1 MPSLCHHARTRS
13 SSTRHCSSTSSWYVW
28 TSRTVRAAS
37 SPPCWTN
44 SSEGAGRVR
53 LVGLWPCDRR
63 SKLLI
68 SIFLLT
74 VFSPVRSFPPCAS
87 PYLGLQRAIQR
98 AQRAAGTC
106 DAVLCPP
113 AVRRAPDSTDVRCSR
128 LSSPPVLAAHRR
140 AVSSELRVHR
150 RPPHTGLACVVV
162 RGAQVCKYY
171 AGPAAARAKRHHP
184 LRTRPAAGRRWLH
197 RRAPPSPS
205 PCSHRHPK
213 PSPSPSAK
221 WILTK

>member
-1 MPSLCHHARTRS
+1 MPSPCHHARTRS

-98 AQRAAGTC
+98 AQRVPLAPAMRC
-106 DAVLCPP
+106 FVRQRCVVLLTLPMF
-113 AVRRAPDSTDVRCSR
+113 AVRGFHHRQCLPHTVEQSRPSYGFTGVHRIPGLRAWWYEVPKSASTTLGRLLRVQKGTIHYGPGPQPGDVGFTVVRHPRPRPVAIAIPSRARARAPSGS
-128 LSSPPVLAAHRR
+128 
-140 AVSSELRVHR
+140 
-150 RPPHTGLACVVV
+150 
-162 RGAQVCKYY
+162 
-171 AGPAAARAKRHHP
+171 
-184 LRTRPAAGRRWLH
+184 
-197 RRAPPSPS
+197 
-205 PCSHRHPK
+205 
-213 PSPSPSAK
+213 
-221 WILTK
+221 

>member
-1 MPSLCHHARTRS
+1 MKGP
-13 SSTRHCSSTSSWYVW
+13 
-28 TSRTVRAAS
+28 
-37 SPPCWTN
+37 
-44 SSEGAGRVR
+44 AGRVR
-53 LVGLWPCDRR
+53 LVCLWPCARR
-63 SKLLI
+63 SKCLI
-68 SIFLLT
+68 SIFKCG
-74 VFSPVRSFPPCAS
+74 VFSLAGRS
-87 PYLGLQRAIQR
+87 GLFH
-98 AQRAAGTC
+98 
-106 DAVLCPP
+106 PP
-113 AVRRAPDSTDVRCSR
+113 AASSEACSQRHAGWHLRCGAPSASGAPDSTDARCSR

-171 AGPAAARAKRHHP
+171 AGPAAAHATRHHP

-205 PCSHRHPK
+205 PCSHRHPN